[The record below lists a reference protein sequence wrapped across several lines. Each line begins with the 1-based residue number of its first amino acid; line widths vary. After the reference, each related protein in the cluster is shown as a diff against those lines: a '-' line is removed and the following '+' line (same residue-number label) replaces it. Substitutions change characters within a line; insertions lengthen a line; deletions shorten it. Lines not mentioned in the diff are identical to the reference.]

1 MAEKAGRQR
10 SGHTKAAHPVQA
22 TLAHP
27 METVTAVVDRVPGV
41 DRVKHAFDG
50 VLDSVGVVSPHAR
63 RVTAYAGAGLLGV
76 AGVIEWPVA
85 VAGAA
90 VVWLTQPR
98 SKEDTSQG
106 SRAAASGNGM
116 RAKQAARSAKASTV
130 PTTSTASR
138 KPKSSAKSSS
148 KSAVKSTVKSAV
160 KSSSKAPA
168 KSAVKSSSKV
178 SAKPAVKS
186 SSKVSA
192 KPAVKS
198 SSKVSAKPSA
208 KSSSK
213 SSAKK
218 APTTAGRSR
227 SGPSAQRSSTRKTA
241 SAGRKKS

>member
-10 SGHTKAAHPVQA
+10 SGTTKAAHPVQA

-27 METVTAVVDRVPGV
+27 METMTAVVDRVPGV
-41 DRVKHAFDG
+41 DRVKNAFDG

-98 SKEDTSQG
+98 AKEATSQG

-116 RAKQAARSAKASTV
+116 RAKQAARSAKASTASTAS
-130 PTTSTASR
+130 TTSTTATASR
-138 KPKSSAKSSS
+138 KP
-148 KSAVKSTVKSAV
+148 
-160 KSSSKAPA
+160 
-168 KSAVKSSSKV
+168 
-178 SAKPAVKS
+178 KPAVKS
-186 SSKVSA
+186 SSKSTA
-192 KPAVKS
+192 KPTAKSPSKSTAKS
-198 SSKVSAKPSA
+198 SSKASAKPSA
-208 KSSSK
+208 KVSAKSSPKSSAK

-227 SGPSAQRSSTRKTA
+227 TGPSAQRSSARKTA